1 MGVSARDLNDRVRF
15 MFKPLFSNS
24 YEPVNQGRLRL
35 LNWASPLTI
44 LFGLW
49 SSVAVGN
56 TIGADSQN
64 FNPAASPMD
73 HVTVYTSKTLGQGN
87 YSLGLFADG
96 AVNTLPY
103 FSETGAPSND
113 SRKSHNDMV
122 VGANVVGSFGI
133 MNNWDLFLSLPYVV
147 YQEVSDESYH
157 GQYADTGNTAVI
169 AGTKVRLWGNETTG
183 IALVASVVMN
193 RMKDNPYAGEGS
205 GATFNTEL
213 AVDHQIGIVSLA
225 ANAGYRTRQSG
236 DDVVDN
242 SSNTTPVTPYS
253 NQVLLSGAVGVM
265 VPGTPGE
272 IVGEVY
278 GNQASEDISR
288 QSERRASVAEFI
300 LGYKHRLNEAYT
312 LHFGAGGEFKH
323 STASA
328 DRRFYT
334 GITWME
340 KNEKPKVVTPSKP
353 IPAPQPAVSPIPSKR
368 PDQTIVIKDI
378 LFKFDSDE
386 ISHSAAQ
393 KNLKS
398 LVDILNGP
406 RGLNKLVIEGHTCA
420 IGADAYNKKLSQR
433 RADAI
438 KKWLVEN
445 HKISAEKIVSIGHG
459 EEHAIGDNKT
469 ADGRKLNR
477 RVEFKIYHATKA
489 PVAQNKK

>member
-1 MGVSARDLNDRVRF
+1 
-15 MFKPLFSNS
+15 MFNTLFSSS
-24 YEPVNQGRLRL
+24 YTPEKQGRSSLLRWTPL
-35 LNWASPLTI
+35 LAM
-44 LFGLW
+44 LFGHW
-49 SSVAVGN
+49 SSVATGN
-56 TIGADSQN
+56 TIGIDSQN

-73 HVTVYTSKTLGQGN
+73 HVTVYSSKTLGQGN
-87 YSLGLFADG
+87 YSLGLFMDG

-103 FSETGAPSND
+103 FSEAGSPTND
-113 SRKSHNDMV
+113 SRKSYNDMV
-122 VGANVVGSFGI
+122 VGASIVGSFGI
-133 MNNWDLFLSLPYVV
+133 MNNWDLFLSLPSVI

-169 AGTKVRLWGNETTG
+169 AGTKVRLWSNGATG
-183 IALVASVVMN
+183 IALVASVMMN
-193 RMKDNPYAGEGS
+193 RMKDNPYAGDGS
-205 GATFNTEL
+205 GVTFNTEL
-213 AVDHQIGIVSLA
+213 AVDHQIGIVNVA

-236 DDVVDN
+236 DDVADT
-242 SSNTTPVTPYS
+242 STNTTPVTPYS
-253 NQVLLSGAVGVM
+253 NQVLLSGAVGVQ
-265 VPGTPGE
+265 VPGTQGE

-300 LGYKHRLNEAYT
+300 LGYKHRLDEAFT
-312 LHFGAGGEFKH
+312 LHMGAGGEFKH

-328 DRRFYT
+328 DRRIYA

-340 KNEKPKVVTPSKP
+340 KNDKPKIEPPPKHVPTSQPVVRPV
-353 IPAPQPAVSPIPSKR
+353 PAKK
-368 PDQTIVIKDI
+368 PDQTIVIQDI

-386 ISHSAAQ
+386 ISHNAAQ

-398 LVDILNGP
+398 LVEILKGP
-406 RGLNKLVIEGHTCA
+406 RGLNKLVIEGHTCS
-420 IGADAYNKKLSQR
+420 IGADTYNKKLSQR

-438 KKWLVEN
+438 KKWLVDN
-445 HKISAEKIVSIGHG
+445 HNISADKIVSVGHG

-469 ADGRKLNR
+469 AEGRKLNR